1 MTSPLWASVSSV
13 EAASQGGARLVLP
26 GTPGAGGPGPLGGDP
41 TTYKRTWG
49 PAPGVLPHGPYL
61 SPGGVWLDQWCG
73 SDAAGPLW
81 GLAELRGP
89 DRSAGAPVPHRGPP
103 AQPPATVT
111 GLQVPIW
118 LQLLPIQPPH
128 VSLPSAPRSFIPGKL
143 TPLSLSPPPAQSLVI
158 TEWGQGKD
166 LGAMVGP
173 WVPPETFNRL
183 EMLHHGSDLVSF
195 PTNPNSMLLTRP
207 PKHIV
212 QHCFIVLLRCLKMLK
227 IIQPGVLETR
237 GHKSQEV
244 ESEQCQ
250 TLPS

>member
-81 GLAELRGP
+81 GPAELRGP
-89 DRSAGAPVPHRGPP
+89 DRSAGAPVPRSCPP

-128 VSLPSAPRSFIPGKL
+128 VSLPSPAPRSFIPGKP
-143 TPLSLSPPPAQSLVI
+143 TAPLLVPSPSPVLDHSGVGV
-158 TEWGQGKD
+158 GQGPGGHGWA
-166 LGAMVGP
+166 LG
-173 WVPPETFNRL
+173 
-183 EMLHHGSDLVSF
+183 
-195 PTNPNSMLLTRP
+195 
-207 PKHIV
+207 
-212 QHCFIVLLRCLKMLK
+212 
-227 IIQPGVLETR
+227 
-237 GHKSQEV
+237 
-244 ESEQCQ
+244 
-250 TLPS
+250 PSWNI